1 MEQAEQMERIE
12 RIEDLVRFAEEQE
25 DPRDA
30 IDEALR
36 EMAQAVIE
44 GEPLSPVRLR
54 KLAMRFAS
62 AMRKDPTHLGKVLA
76 GLRFV
81 SNVDSYERERQ
92 VVLGDGRMATK
103 AGWREPSPEPRQERS
118 P

>member
-1 MEQAEQMERIE
+1 MEHVERIE

-25 DPRDA
+25 DPRDT

-44 GEPLSPVRLR
+44 NEDLDQVRLR
-54 KLAMRFAS
+54 RLAMKFAS
-62 AMRKDPTHLGKVLA
+62 AMRMDPTHLGKVLA

-92 VVLGDGRMATK
+92 VVLGDGRLATRT
-103 AGWREPSPEPRQERS
+103 GWREPSPEPRQERS